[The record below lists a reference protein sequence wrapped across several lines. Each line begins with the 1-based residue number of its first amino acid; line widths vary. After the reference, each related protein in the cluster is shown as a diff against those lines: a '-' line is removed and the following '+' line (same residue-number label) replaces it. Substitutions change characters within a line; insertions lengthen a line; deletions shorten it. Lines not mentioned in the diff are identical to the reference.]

1 MAEFEFITFGDLND
15 VMRQAVVELIAE
27 EQYELLPPLQQIK
40 IMCLLFEKFS
50 PIDSNVPN
58 MRKEI
63 YRLGAKIVFSLRSFL
78 LQSEI
83 LFTIGAISPD
93 GTQLST
99 TTYSQD
105 EVLNNLNI
113 NLKSAQ
119 VELSSALE
127 TFNSEKLDTYS
138 SLWQQI
144 LTAASYDWSMGYD
157 EKRMY
162 TTSRKKKRY
171 VYSKPGV
178 DTNVWVRYYQR
189 QKTKLFTYYYDKGGF
204 DLVSYNHG
212 WLYEWFQNYVQDPN
226 NAQRLQSAFLS
237 GSKTPLQGMMSEVQR
252 ENIPGYKGGDYLLAN
267 GKWAQ
272 AKYGNKRIITFASI
286 KTVIS
291 NVLKFINK
299 YESGGNYSK
308 EQLARDLTTTFTDI
322 NRIND
327 SYDNITDTILS
338 SLCLTNQKFSGII

>member
-1 MAEFEFITFGDLND
+1 MAEFEFISLGDLND
-15 VMRQAVVELIAE
+15 IMRQAAAELISE

-40 IMCLLFEKFS
+40 MMCLLFEKFS
-50 PIDSNVPN
+50 LIDSNTPE

-63 YRLGAKIVFSLRSFL
+63 YRLGAQIVFSLRSFL
-78 LQSEI
+78 LQNEI

-93 GTQLST
+93 GKQLST

-105 EVLNNLNI
+105 EVLNNLNV

-138 SLWQQI
+138 SLWPQI
-144 LTAASYDWSMGYD
+144 LTAASYDWDMGYD
-157 EKRMY
+157 EKRIY
-162 TTSRKKKRY
+162 ITSRKKRRY
-171 VYSKPGV
+171 VYSKPGR

-189 QKTKLFTYYYDKGGF
+189 QKAKFFTYYYDKGGF

-212 WLYEWFQNYVQDPN
+212 WLYEWFQNYIQDPD
-226 NAQRLQSAFLS
+226 NAQQIQSAFLS
-237 GSKTPLQGMMSEVQR
+237 GSKTPLQGMMSGAQR
-252 ENIPGYKGGDYLLAN
+252 ENIPGYKGGDYQLAN

-299 YESGGNYSK
+299 YESGSNYSK
-308 EQLARDLTTTFTDI
+308 EQLAKDLTNTFTDI
-322 NRIND
+322 HTIND
-327 SYDNITDTILS
+327 SYDNIANTILS
-338 SLCLTNQKFSGII
+338 SLRLT